1 MISRRGRSTPAACDA
16 GTVRDD
22 QVSRRRVL
30 SAAAGLGATL
40 LVTSA
45 CSSQSS
51 ADRQPTA
58 TPSIGPDVGIR
69 EGAAEAER
77 ALLAAYAATIARHP
91 ELTERLAAP
100 SAHHEEHLSALSPL
114 SPPATPTPTVSAPA
128 SSPAAGGAGVSSGVP
143 DDPLAAVAA
152 LATAERVAAGRQ
164 LEYLG
169 AASPGLARLLASVG
183 AAEAA
188 HAAVLGS

>member
-100 SAHHEEHLSALSPL
+100 SAHHVEHLSALA
-114 SPPATPTPTVSAPA
+114 PPATPTPTVSAPA